1 MKPARILV
9 VDDTPRNVKLLAE
22 LLTGSGYDV
31 ATASTGAEALEHVAG
46 RAGERPDL
54 VLLDVL
60 MPGLSGYDVCRAI
73 RADAATTT
81 LPVVMVTA
89 LEASAE
95 RVKGIDAGADD
106 FLSKPIS
113 QPELLAR
120 VRSLLRAKELHDTV
134 QQQAAQLA
142 ELNRTLEERVA
153 RQLGE
158 LDRLG
163 RLKRFLPPQI
173 VERVVAGD
181 ADDPLSSHRRDIAAV
196 FLELRGLTLF
206 AETRAPDEVM
216 AVLRDYHETVGGQV
230 TAFEGTL
237 ERFTGDGIAIFFN
250 DPVPQ
255 PDAAARA
262 VRMALAI
269 RERCRATFARWEE
282 HGFEL
287 SLGIGVSRGVA
298 TLGAIGFESRSDY
311 AAIGAVTRLAAR
323 LCEAAQANEIL
334 ISPPVLA
341 AVEPHVHV
349 EPAGE
354 LSLRGF
360 LRPVAAHRVTAERFR
375 AAASPPAALRTSP
388 GSRNVFRREGDYW
401 TLCHGGQDVRLRD
414 SKGLFY
420 LAQLLRVPEQEI
432 AAPVLVA
439 RLRAADEPRAASD
452 VGTVGDDAAATH
464 LGELRAE
471 LAEAESFNDAGR
483 ARRLRDA
490 IELLSQRLAASGGL
504 GAEHDAAATER
515 ARVNV
520 TRAIS
525 DAVKRVREHAPALA
539 RHLDASVRTGT
550 LCSYRPPGPDDP
562 DWEL

>member
-31 ATASTGAEALEHVAG
+31 ATASTGADALEHVAG

-60 MPGLSGYDVCRAI
+60 MPGMSGYDVCRAI

-95 RVKGIDAGADD
+95 RVRGIEAGADD

-134 QQQAAQLA
+134 QRQAAQLA

-230 TAFEGTL
+230 AAFEGTL

-255 PDAAARA
+255 PDAAERA

-287 SLGIGVSRGVA
+287 SLGMGISRGVA

-334 ISPPVLA
+334 ISPPVVA

-360 LRPVAAHRVTAERFR
+360 LRPVAAHRVTAERIR
-375 AAASPPAALRTSP
+375 PSAPAAATRATPTSH
-388 GSRNVFRREGDYW
+388 NVFRREGDYW
-401 TLCHGGQDVRLRD
+401 TLRHGGQDVRLRD

-439 RLRAADEPRAASD
+439 RLRAAGGPHDAADAAPSD
-452 VGTVGDDAAATH
+452 DDAHATR
-464 LGELRAE
+464 LAELRAE
-471 LAEAESFNDAGR
+471 LDEAESFNDTGR

-525 DAVKRVREHAPALA
+525 DAVKRIREHAPALA
-539 RHLDASVRTGT
+539 RHLDAAVRTGA